1 MNAANI
7 ERGELTSVIHS
18 GLQAGGTRPFR
29 CEAVSTAFVV
39 VPGQSPGSTE
49 SRPTN
54 ISFCGEVTYRKRAS
68 MTEDDF
74 QYAIENTRVI
84 LAPERQIASFGSTS
98 FRFYLI
104 SELMDRVNEVRVRDG
119 RIHADRPQILTP
131 EHYCRLLL
139 EGFGEKAQKYVDQL
153 REHTRDVAVLRYG
166 FQFRKTDV
174 TENTVRDTMDAVIAR
189 TKLKVEHSDEPLSAV
204 IQGVDDAWEVCLL
217 KFTIDLIERSTG
229 GNMGDFRRRG
239 LV

>member
-1 MNAANI
+1 LGFGTWDFRYGLSPTI
-7 ERGELTSVIHS
+7 S
-18 GLQAGGTRPFR
+18 GPLDYRSG
-29 CEAVSTAFVV
+29 
-39 VPGQSPGSTE
+39 
-49 SRPTN
+49 N
-54 ISFCGEVTYRKRAS
+54 VTD
-68 MTEDDF
+68 DDF

-84 LAPERQIASFGSTS
+84 LAPERQIATFGSTS

-104 SELMDRVNEVRVRDG
+104 SELMDQANEIRVRDG
-119 RIHADRPQILTP
+119 RIHAERPQILTP

-139 EGFGEKAQKYVDQL
+139 EGFGDKAEKYVEML
-153 REHTRDVAVLRYG
+153 RERTRDMAVLRYG

-174 TENTVRDTMDAVIAR
+174 VENRVRDTMEAVVER
-189 TKLKVEHSDEPLSAV
+189 TRRQVEHSEEPLSAV

-217 KFTIDLIERSTG
+217 KFTIDLIERSSG

>member
-1 MNAANI
+1 
-7 ERGELTSVIHS
+7 
-18 GLQAGGTRPFR
+18 
-29 CEAVSTAFVV
+29 
-39 VPGQSPGSTE
+39 
-49 SRPTN
+49 
-54 ISFCGEVTYRKRAS
+54 
-68 MTEDDF
+68 MTDDDF

-84 LAPERQIASFGSTS
+84 LAPERQIATFGGTS

-104 SELMDRVNEVRVRDG
+104 SELMDQANEIRVRDG
-119 RIHADRPQILTP
+119 RIHAERPQILTP

-139 EGFGEKAQKYVDQL
+139 EGFGDKAEKYVEML
-153 REHTRDVAVLRYG
+153 RERTRDMAVLRYG

-174 TENTVRDTMDAVIAR
+174 VENRVRDTMEAVVER
-189 TKLKVEHSDEPLSAV
+189 TRRQVEHSEEPLSAV

-217 KFTIDLIERSTG
+217 KFTIDLIERSSG